1 MKNSLLK
8 LLSVSALAAAVSA
21 CATPSQV
28 TAEGTT
34 DNPVWP
40 RWDSVTFDNNRGT
53 FPNLTDL
60 KEVKA
65 GMTKD
70 QLYQL
75 LGRPHYDEV
84 WRPREWNYLF
94 HFHTPGVGTDDV
106 TTCQFKVLFDKN
118 KFTRSF
124 YWNPVDPID
133 GACPPALEAP
143 TIIKEVIIKEVPAP
157 VVPVQPAPVQP
168 VQPAAPK
175 LQRYTL
181 NADALFV
188 FDKHSL
194 HEMLPQGR
202 RDLEE
207 LAARLKTFD
216 ELNAVIVTGHT
227 DRLGSDAYNIRLSRN
242 RADTVVNYLVSQG
255 IPANIIRSYGVGESE
270 QIKQCS
276 DSLPRPQLIDCLQP
290 NRRVTVDV
298 DGSGILNP

>member
-1 MKNSLLK
+1 MKNTFFKALA
-8 LLSVSALAAAVSA
+8 VTALAAAVSA
-21 CATPSQV
+21 CATSPTKV

-40 RWDSVTFDNNRGT
+40 RWDSVTFDKNRGT
-53 FPNLTDL
+53 FPSLASL

-70 QLYQL
+70 QLYHL

-94 HFHTPGVGTDDV
+94 HFNTPGVGTDGV
-106 TTCQFKVLFDKN
+106 TTCQFKVLFDKD

-124 YWNPVDPID
+124 YWNPVDPVD
-133 GACPPALEAP
+133 AVCPPAQPEAP
-143 TIIKEVIIKEVPAP
+143 AQVIIKEVP
-157 VVPVQPAPVQP
+157 VHVPAPVAP
-168 VQPAAPK
+168 AQPAAPQ

-188 FDKHSL
+188 FDKHTL
-194 HEMLPQGR
+194 GDMLPQGR
-202 RDLEE
+202 KDLDE

-216 ELNAVIVTGHT
+216 QLNAVIVTGHT
-227 DRLGSDAYNIRLSRN
+227 DRLGSDAYNQRLSQN
-242 RADTVVNYLVSQG
+242 RARTVVNYLSERG
-255 IPANIIRSYGVGESE
+255 IPANIIRSYGAGETE
-270 QIKQCS
+270 QVKECS
-276 DSLPRPQLIDCLQP
+276 DSLPRKQLIECLQP

-298 DGSGILNP
+298 DGSGVLNP